1 MGTKRVLFAEPSGHW
16 PEPTISVRAVFEC
29 VRQMRSSINQDFRAA
44 ERLQKFLY
52 WKRLL
57 DSELIVLRTGER
69 MRMAL
74 SRDWSGLAGYVQN
87 GLLLRQYSFALG
99 AVGLL
104 SRWRFPGAIRLFETS
119 AAVILKT
126 LPPGSGC

>member
-16 PEPTISVRAVFEC
+16 PEPTISVGAALEC
-29 VRQMRSSINQDFRAA
+29 VRQMRLSTNQKA
-44 ERLQKFLY
+44 FLY

-57 DSELIVLRTGER
+57 DSELASLRARER

-74 SRDWSGLAGYVQN
+74 SRDWSGLSAYVQN
-87 GLLLRQYSFALG
+87 GLLIRQYSLALG

-104 SRWRFPGAIRLFETS
+104 LRYRFPGAIRLFETS
-119 AAVILKT
+119 ATLILKT
-126 LPPGSGC
+126 LSSGGGC

>member
-1 MGTKRVLFAEPSGHW
+1 
-16 PEPTISVRAVFEC
+16 
-29 VRQMRSSINQDFRAA
+29 MRSSINQEFRAA
-44 ERLQKFLY
+44 ERFQKFLY

-57 DSELIVLRTGER
+57 DSELMALRAGER

-74 SRDWSGLAGYVQN
+74 SRDWSGLATYVQS
-87 GLLLRQYSFALG
+87 GLLLRRYSIALG
-99 AVGLL
+99 AIGLL

-126 LPPGSGC
+126 LPPGGGC

>member
-1 MGTKRVLFAEPSGHW
+1 M
-16 PEPTISVRAVFEC
+16 
-29 VRQMRSSINQDFRAA
+29 
-44 ERLQKFLY
+44 ERFQKFLY

-57 DSELIVLRTGER
+57 DSELTALRTGER

-74 SRDWSGLAGYVQN
+74 SRDWSGLSAYVQN
-87 GLLLRQYSFALG
+87 GLLVRHYSIVLA
-99 AVGLL
+99 AAGLL

-126 LPPGSGC
+126 LPPGGGC